1 MMLICTAAGMAGD
14 VNLFFNDTEEGTST
28 AEIEVSTGS
37 QHPCTSHYR
46 QLRGL

>member
-14 VNLFFNDTEEGTST
+14 VNLFFNDAEEGVST

-37 QHPCTSHYR
+37 QHPCTSNHC
-46 QLRGL
+46 QVRGL